1 MGVPKFFRYISE
13 RYPCI
18 SQTLKDYQL
27 PMFDNLYLDVNGII
41 HGCSHPND
49 SDISFHISEETILKN
64 IFHYIE
70 ILFRMIQPQK
80 LFFISIDGVAPRA
93 KINQQRGRRFRV
105 AKLTE
110 GQIAT
115 AKTKGIEINMDEKF
129 DSNCITPGTEFMAKL
144 DEQLKYFIS
153 NKISTDDLW
162 QKCKII
168 FSGSQV
174 PGEGEH
180 KIMDYIRYMKAQPGY
195 DPNTKHCLY
204 GLDADLIMLGLCTH
218 EAYFTLL
225 REEVKFG
232 KKQTK
237 IQTPEETKF
246 CLFHLSLLREYIN
259 HEFSSLR
266 EKLPFPYDIEKIID
280 DWVLMGFLVGNDFVP
295 HLPNLHLSHGALS
308 ILYQVYM
315 DVLPS
320 LEGYIN
326 ETGTLKLDRFEKFIE
341 RLSRF
346 DLLQFSTHYADLKY
360 LEGKMERRFPN
371 SDIPMCKKPEDSNN
385 IPTPKRVQ
393 DKEFDNLLRAAADTT
408 LGALFDDEEDDESDS
423 EIYNLE
429 FIQHKRD
436 YYMNKLE
443 YENIDEDFL
452 RSQAEAYVRAIQ
464 WNLNYYYNGCCSW
477 SWFYPH
483 HYAPYISD
491 IKDFKDLKLEFDLG
505 EPFLPFQQLL
515 AVLPPYSRKLLPSA
529 FQRLL
534 IDETSPII
542 EYYPVDFKTDLNGKQ
557 QEWEAVVLL
566 PFINEKLLLDA
577 MAPHYS
583 ELTPDQLARNKHGP
597 MCLYFHTEED
607 RGVYKAPEY
616 FPDTLHNHAAVK
628 LINSEDIIIPREKLI
643 RGLHPEV
650 KLEIYCPGFPTLQ
663 HIEHTVNLEKAKVKV
678 FEHHSY
684 RDSMIIYIKSPSET
698 EFKSV
703 TSELLGKIVY
713 VEWPF
718 LTEAQVIAVSISSS
732 KLSLVDPQTG
742 YSPENV
748 KEEELKAAHH
758 TLWNSQ
764 AKQITDVHKSRLGI
778 DVGEIKILVHA
789 RLMMGSKYIFNRHG
803 KLHFEKQWSD
813 TLTAY
818 AYQTVVQ
825 DLSVHNFNV
834 TLYRTVEDI
843 FMPGTVCFLIG
854 HPHYGAMGTVI
865 EPAVSKKLGKVNV
878 SVNVSSE
885 PSLEAM
891 KQTHQKLRTKYMQG
905 NSIAQRLGIS
915 SHLLSRITGTIYV
928 KPTSN
933 NFSQEVIKHN
943 IGLNL
948 KFNRKNEEIVGYTR
962 KENGHWLYSPKVV
975 KLTRNYIKKYPDLF
989 ERLSQTLGNVI
1000 LEKELFEEGSGELN
1014 EIMKW
1019 LKEELQGLKSCP
1031 CGTENVEACLVKEIE
1046 ETVDKF
1052 LKDQPIE
1059 KSVVMKVKPHLLF
1072 KPGLHLR
1079 KMQPD
1084 SNTQTYLL
1092 DRVCCIKDNFTVP
1105 LGFKGTVIGIQRSEN
1120 PLETMYDVVF
1130 DKTFTCGLIINGC
1143 SDLRGYRLS
1152 ALDFINISHGERIW
1166 CSKIKLS
1173 VTEVNAESMVSWKFA
1188 SNKAADSRANSSAFA
1203 SYKKRH
1209 QLSGQQPEAWSNSR
1223 TVQKNNETA
1232 NQEIRLTSTSSS
1244 FSSNQFKWK
1253 QRDSRNDVVARTAE
1267 GNKMIKSTQQN
1278 PAPPENAQN
1287 KQSTVKPP
1295 TLEFQAL
1302 WNELHKLQ
1310 LNKTKPSEPVKTVI
1324 QEPMDSKMK
1333 QMNNSF
1339 SESTPQDPSA
1349 FLKAVLKISDENTQ
1363 QTTQSTS
1370 PKILSNNTSV
1380 PQKENKMLDT
1390 LPLVQQLF
1398 DHARQSKNVKDEKTP
1413 IWYCTQLLHYYQLT
1427 GTGMPIYSYFTDGE
1441 TNLIRAR
1448 IVLPDKRAFVSDP
1461 CGTHE
1466 QAAGS
1471 AARKVYTELNLS
1483 NAMPNM
1489 KIVPPLHWYATRQN
1503 NSWSPNV
1510 RPPGPPFFPPKAQ
1523 PPQHLPQWTSKAQHS
1538 TNYHQPYTQNNQY
1551 MHHAQPKLAQNE
1563 PKSEIKNNTSFVP
1576 LQAQKNSRNIV
1587 AKQAGA
1593 AKETNQSAKDNLQ
1606 PLVQQKKKELP
1617 AKKAALITAV
1627 TEKQKSTQSCSNQ
1640 QVQNTQTAAK
1650 PKKSRIA
1657 AKFGIPSQT
1666 EESNRRKDSV

>member
-18 SQTLKDYQL
+18 SQTLKDYQI

-49 SDISFHISEETILKN
+49 SDISFHISEETIFKN

-70 ILFRMIQPQK
+70 VLFSMIQPQK

-110 GQIAT
+110 EQIAQ
-115 AKTKGIEINMDEKF
+115 AKAKGNEINMEEKF
-129 DSNCITPGTEFMAKL
+129 DSNCITPGTAFMAKL
-144 DEQLKYFIS
+144 DEQFKYFIS

-162 QKCKII
+162 KKCKII
-168 FSGSQV
+168 LSGSRV

-180 KIMDYIRYMKAQPGY
+180 KIMDYIRYMKAQPDY
-195 DPNTKHCLY
+195 DPETKHCLY

-295 HLPNLHLSHGALS
+295 HLPNLHVSRGALS
-308 ILYQVYM
+308 ILYHVYM

-326 ETGTLKLDRFEKFIE
+326 ESGTLKLDRFEKFIE
-341 RLSRF
+341 RLSRYDF
-346 DLLQFSTHYADLKY
+346 LQFSTHYSALKS
-360 LEGKMERRFPN
+360 LDDRMERRSPN
-371 SDIPMCKKPEDSNN
+371 CDIPMCKKPKNSNN
-385 IPTPKRVQ
+385 VTTPKRVQ
-393 DKEFDNLLRAAADTT
+393 DKEFDNLLRAAADMSPGT
-408 LGALFDDEEDDESDS
+408 FCEDEEDDESDN

-436 YYMNKLE
+436 YYMNKLD
-443 YENIDEDFL
+443 YENIDEAFL

-477 SWFYPH
+477 SWYYPH

-515 AVLPPYSRKLLPSA
+515 AVLPPYSRKLLPPA
-529 FQRLL
+529 FQGLL
-534 IDETSPII
+534 IDKTSPII
-542 EYYPVDFKTDLNGKQ
+542 EYYPTDFKTDLNGKQ

-566 PFINEKLLLDA
+566 PFMNEKVLLDA
-577 MAPHYS
+577 MAPHYFK
-583 ELTPDQLARNKHGP
+583 LTLDQLARNKHGP
-597 MCLYFHTEED
+597 MCLYFYTEED
-607 RGVYKAPEY
+607 MGVHKAPEY

-643 RGLHPEV
+643 RGLHPKV
-650 KLEIYCPGFPTLQ
+650 KLEIYCPGFPMLQ
-663 HIEHTVNLEKAKVKV
+663 HIKHTASLEMAKVTV
-678 FEHHSY
+678 FEHHSC
-684 RDSMIIYIKSPSET
+684 RESMILHIEPPLET
-698 EFKSV
+698 DFKSV

-713 VEWPF
+713 VSWPF
-718 LTEAQVIAVSISSS
+718 LTEAQVMAVSTSSS
-732 KLSLVDPQTG
+732 KLSLIDPQAD
-742 YSPENV
+742 YSPENI
-748 KEEELKAAHH
+748 KEKELKAAHQ
-758 TLWNSQ
+758 TVWNSQ
-764 AKQITDVHKSRLGI
+764 AKQITDTNKGRLGI
-778 DVGEIKILVHA
+778 EVGEIKILVHV
-789 RLMMGSKYIFNRHG
+789 RLMIGSKYIFNRHG
-803 KLHFEKQWSD
+803 KLHFEKQWSNM
-813 TLTAY
+813 LTAY
-818 AYQTVVQ
+818 AYQTVVK
-825 DLSVHNFNV
+825 DLSVHNCNI
-834 TLYRTVEDI
+834 TLLYTTIENI
-843 FMPGTVCFLIG
+843 FMPGTICFLLG

-865 EPAVSKKLGKVNV
+865 ESAVSKKLSKVNV
-878 SVNVSSE
+878 SVNVSPE
-885 PSLEAM
+885 PSLEAI

-905 NSIAQRLGIS
+905 NSIAQKLGIS

-933 NFSQEVIKHN
+933 NLSQEAIKHN

-948 KFNRKNEEIVGYTR
+948 KFNRRNEEIVGYTR
-962 KENGHWLYSPKVV
+962 KENGHWLYSPKVI
-975 KLTRNYIKKYPDLF
+975 KLIRNYMKKYPDLF
-989 ERLSQTLGNVI
+989 ERLSQNLGNVI
-1000 LEKELFEEGSGELN
+1000 PEKELFDEESGELD
-1014 EIMKW
+1014 EIMEW
-1019 LKEELQGLKSCP
+1019 LKEELQNLKSCP
-1031 CGTENVEACLVKEIE
+1031 CGKENVEACLVKEIE

-1059 KSVVMKVKPHLLF
+1059 KSVVMKVKPHFLF
-1072 KPGLHLR
+1072 KPNLHLR

-1092 DRVCCIKDNFTVP
+1092 DRVCCVKDNFTVP
-1105 LGFKGTVIGIQRSEN
+1105 LGCKGTVIGIQRSEN

-1130 DKTFTCGLIINGC
+1130 DKTFPCGLVINGC
-1143 SDLRGYRLS
+1143 SELRGYRLS
-1152 ALDFINISHGERIW
+1152 ALDLINISYGERIW
-1166 CSKIKLS
+1166 CSNMKS
-1173 VTEVNAESMVSWKFA
+1173 SAADVNAESVNPWKFT
-1188 SNKAADSRANSSAFA
+1188 SNKAVDSRANSSAFA
-1203 SYKKRH
+1203 SYKKHH
-1209 QLSGQQPEAWSNSR
+1209 QLPGQEPEAWLNPR
-1223 TVQKNNETA
+1223 AVQKNNETA
-1232 NQEIRLTSTSSS
+1232 KQENRLTPTSSS
-1244 FSSNQFKWK
+1244 FSSSNQFKWK
-1253 QRDSRNDVVARTAE
+1253 HRDSQNDAVVKTAD

-1287 KQSTVKPP
+1287 RQSIVKPP

-1310 LNKTKPSEPVKTVI
+1310 LDKTKLSEPAKTVI

-1333 QMNNSF
+1333 
-1339 SESTPQDPSA
+1339 EPQDPSA

-1363 QTTQSTS
+1363 QTAQSTS
-1370 PKILSNNTSV
+1370 PKIPSSNTV
-1380 PQKENKMLDT
+1380 TQKENTVLDT

-1398 DHARQSKNVKDEKTP
+1398 DHARQSKKVKDEKTS
-1413 IWYCTQLLHYYQLT
+1413 IWYCSQLLHYYQLAE
-1427 GTGMPIYSYFTDGE
+1427 TGMPLYSYFTDGE

-1448 IVLPDKRAFVSDP
+1448 IILPDKRVFISDP
-1461 CGTHE
+1461 CITHE

-1483 NAMPNM
+1483 NVIPNM
-1489 KIVPPLHWYATRQN
+1489 KISPPLHWYATQQT

-1510 RPPGPPFFPPKAQ
+1510 RPPAPPFFPPKAQ
-1523 PPQHLPQWTSKAQHS
+1523 PPQHLPQWTSKVQHS
-1538 TNYHQPYTQNNQY
+1538 TGYHQSYIQNNQY
-1551 MHHAQPKLAQNE
+1551 MHHTQPKLAQNE
-1563 PKSEIKNNTSFVP
+1563 PKSEIKNSTSFVP

-1593 AKETNQSAKDNLQ
+1593 VKETNQSAKDNLQ
-1606 PLVQQKKKELP
+1606 PTVQQKKKELP
-1617 AKKAALITAV
+1617 AKKSVPVVAA

-1640 QVQNTQTAAK
+1640 QVQNTQTTAK

-1666 EESNRRKDSV
+1666 EESNCRKDSV